1 MQSIPLILVFLSL
14 SSALAQE
21 PPPPGGFYKTCRGDA
36 SDSSNCITPP
46 HATYSPNPEYPA
58 EEQDSHRAG
67 TVTLQLI
74 VGTDGLPRSIS
85 VSVSLSTAFDA
96 AAVDA
101 LKKWKF
107 SPATKNGKP
116 IAVSIAVQM
125 SFHPPPEK

>member
-1 MQSIPLILVFLSL
+1 MKSTSLILVFLL
-14 SSALAQE
+14 FSSAFAQE
-21 PPPPGGFYKTCRGDA
+21 SAPPGGFYKPCRGDEP
-36 SDSSNCITPP
+36 DSSTCITPP

-58 EEQDSHRAG
+58 KEQNNHRGG
-67 TVTLQLI
+67 TVTLQFV
-74 VGTDGLPRSIS
+74 VGTDGLPQNIS
-85 VSVSLSTAFDA
+85 VSVSLSPAFDA

-116 IAVSIAVQM
+116 VAVNIAVQM